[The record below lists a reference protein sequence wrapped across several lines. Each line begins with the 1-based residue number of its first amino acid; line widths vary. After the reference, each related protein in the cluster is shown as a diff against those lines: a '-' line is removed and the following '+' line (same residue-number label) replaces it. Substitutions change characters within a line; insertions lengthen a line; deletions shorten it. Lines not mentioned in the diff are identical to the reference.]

1 MVPRAKASLNESTGR
16 VMAACMA
23 LRLLS
28 TIDSCL
34 LLITVR
40 VVLSVGRH
48 GSGREAKPET
58 PIWVGWRPSF
68 YNRYMFTRNRRTCS
82 VIVVVAMVR
91 HTPKPKDRTG

>member
-58 PIWVGWRPSF
+58 PIWVGLWRPT
-68 YNRYMFTRNRRTCS
+68 NLATIGTCLT
-82 VIVVVAMVR
+82 VIDARVV
-91 HTPKPKDRTG
+91 